1 MLALITGLLIGIVIS
16 IPIGPINVAVVSKGF
31 KHGFKNAFAVGLGA
45 STMDFFYCG
54 ATMLGLSAAVH
65 KIEVNVIFQIIGFFL
80 LLYLGIKDVITKAS
94 TFRYDNVDVKN
105 GRFHSAFLVGVFMYV
120 SNPTLVAFWITLS
133 GMIQTTN
140 AIVNDI
146 GDGALFAVG
155 VGVGTALWYYSL
167 LKAIFFKRKSFKAET
182 LAVLSRISGFI
193 MLAFSSYIGYELLV
207 YFMRHRIL

>member
-1 MLALITGLLIGIVIS
+1 MLALLTGLLIGIVIS

-31 KHGFKNAFAVGLGA
+31 KHDFKNAFAVGLGA

-54 ATMLGLSAAVH
+54 AAMLGLSTAVH

-80 LLYLGIKDVITKAS
+80 LLYLGIKDVATKAS
-94 TFRYDNVDVKN
+94 AFRYENVVVKN

-133 GMIQTTN
+133 GMIQSTN
-140 AIVNDI
+140 AIVGGI
-146 GDGALFAVG
+146 EDGALLAIG

-167 LKAIFFKRKSFKAET
+167 LKAIFLKRSSFKAET

-207 YFMRHRIL
+207 HFLQHGVT